1 MQTRFK
7 FTNTNLKAIAANDI
21 NSRST
26 ELELSDSELSGLKL
40 LVGKSGNKR
49 FLFRYSHQSKKRSIT
64 IGKFPDLDSRDVCF
78 HTARHSV
85 ASALVSSGKS
95 LYDVKTQLGHAS
107 IVSSE
112 RYAKLTEERQRAT
125 GQAVSDLISG

>member
-7 FTNTNLKAIAANDI
+7 FTNSNLKAIAANDI

-64 IGKFPDLDSRDVCF
+64 IGKFPDLDIA
-78 HTARHSV
+78 TAR
-85 ASALVSSGKS
+85 K
-95 LYDVKTQLGHAS
+95 
-107 IVSSE
+107 IV
-112 RYAKLTEERQRAT
+112 
-125 GQAVSDLISG
+125 